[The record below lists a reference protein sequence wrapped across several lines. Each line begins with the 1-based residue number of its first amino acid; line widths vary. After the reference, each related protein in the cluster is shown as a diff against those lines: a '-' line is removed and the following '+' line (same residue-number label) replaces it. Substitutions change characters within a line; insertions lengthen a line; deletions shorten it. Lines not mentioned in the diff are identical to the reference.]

1 MDEKKTS
8 QVEIIIDLYA
18 IVVAIKD
25 VSKEI

>member
-8 QVEIIIDLYA
+8 QVEIIIDLYV